1 MARRPPYEGRKAPQG
16 TLQEHTIQYKTNGF
30 FKIILVVVTKD
41 LADRILEATFFTEA
55 KKKKDVTKH

>member
-16 TLQEHTIQYKTNGF
+16 TLQEHTIHYKTNGF
-30 FKIILVVVTKD
+30 LIILVVVTKD